1 MRVAGA
7 VLVASI
13 IALAA
18 PALLGGVLT
27 PPPAAQAQVAE
38 PPAARF
44 RVAEAAKKKDAPAAK
59 KGAPVAK
66 KAAPAVAA
74 KKGAPTAKKDAPAAK
89 KGPTAPPPPPGSY
102 ATMPLAERIGI
113 QFDLAFAGH
122 YNGLI
127 NGEFTERSMAAVRAF
142 QKDNKF
148 RETGV
153 LAAPERASL
162 ASQSKAKQEQVG
174 WRMVEDKATGAQVG
188 LPTAQVPNSSRA
200 KSGTRWASAQG
211 QVQVESFRVREPGAT
226 LATVFEQ
233 QKKEPSGRK
242 LEQNVLRN
250 DVFILSGT
258 QGLKKFYVRA
268 QVKDLEVRGMTILWD
283 PATEGIMDPVVVVM
297 SSAFAPFPGTGI
309 AAQLGPPPRRKVD
322 YGTGIVVSAAG
333 HILAD
338 RQVVDGCNVIQISG
352 HSDADLIADDAAAG
366 LSLLRVY
373 GASDLV
379 PAALVHD
386 GARGPDLTLVGIAD
400 PQAQGGGRAVSTV
413 TARLNGETLQPVP
426 QLGFAGAA
434 ALDGQGRVLGI
445 VALKTPVVA
454 STGAAPLPQATV
466 VSIET
471 IRKFLDAQMVAPAT
485 GRSGAD
491 AAKASLVRVI
501 CVRR

>member
-1 MRVAGA
+1 
-7 VLVASI
+7 
-13 IALAA
+13 
-18 PALLGGVLT
+18 
-27 PPPAAQAQVAE
+27 
-38 PPAARF
+38 
-44 RVAEAAKKKDAPAAK
+44 
-59 KGAPVAK
+59 
-66 KAAPAVAA
+66 
-74 KKGAPTAKKDAPAAK
+74 
-89 KGPTAPPPPPGSY
+89 
-102 ATMPLAERIGI
+102 
-113 QFDLAFAGH
+113 
-122 YNGLI
+122 
-127 NGEFTERSMAAVRAF
+127 
-142 QKDNKF
+142 
-148 RETGV
+148 
-153 LAAPERASL
+153 
-162 ASQSKAKQEQVG
+162 
-174 WRMVEDKATGAQVG
+174 
-188 LPTAQVPNSSRA
+188 
-200 KSGTRWASAQG
+200 
-211 QVQVESFRVREPGAT
+211 
-226 LATVFEQ
+226 
-233 QKKEPSGRK
+233 
-242 LEQNVLRN
+242 
-250 DVFILSGT
+250 
-258 QGLKKFYVRA
+258 
-268 QVKDLEVRGMTILWD
+268 
-283 PATEGIMDPVVVVM
+283 VVVVM